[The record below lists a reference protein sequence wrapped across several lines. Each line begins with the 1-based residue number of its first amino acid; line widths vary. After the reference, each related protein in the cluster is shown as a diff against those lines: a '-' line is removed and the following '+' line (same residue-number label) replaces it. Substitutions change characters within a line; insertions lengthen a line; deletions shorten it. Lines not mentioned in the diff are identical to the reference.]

1 MKVEEIMIREVA
13 QSSPENSINEA
24 AKLMRDKGVGCLV
37 ITADG
42 AIKGLITDRDFWAA
56 LQLGIIQGNARSPRI

>member
-13 QSSPENSINEA
+13 QSSAENSINEA
-24 AKLMRDKGVGCLV
+24 AKLMRGKRVGCLV

-42 AIKGLITDRDFWAA
+42 AIIKGPYD
-56 LQLGIIQGNARSPRI
+56 GS